1 MPGGDGL
8 NTRARRVAAALI
20 ALAVVAGAA
29 VLLLEGAPDDTG
41 EAVRRTESG
50 SQEAANASPGAPDDD
65 PAVAANDDSDAA
77 VAPVATTAA
86 RSRARSVRD
95 TPRPPKSA
103 TPSPAAPA
111 TPNPAKPSDPGS
123 DDPSDELTDEQREY
137 LEETRA
143 IVERD
148 PAALREMAGAIVAA
162 ITSGDEDALAEHLAD
177 DEGPQPEYLAALLDR
192 YPTIVE
198 SAPLGTVNIFSAGEA
213 TLYFAY
219 ALVEWEDAGIRSEHT
234 IPVPMR
240 YVNGEWRLTTLDD
253 PMVELTFVQA
263 VQL

>member
-8 NTRARRVAAALI
+8 DTRARRVAATLI

-29 VLLLEGAPDDTG
+29 VLLLEGAPDDAG

-50 SQEAANASPGAPDDD
+50 SQEAADASPGAPDDD

-77 VAPVATTAA
+77 VTLVATTAT
-86 RSRARSVRD
+86 RSRAHSVRD
-95 TPRPPKSA
+95 TPRPPK
-103 TPSPAAPA
+103 PA
-111 TPNPAKPSDPGS
+111 TPNPAKLSDPGG
-123 DDPSDELTDEQREY
+123 DDPGDELTDEQREY

-162 ITSGDEDALAEHLAD
+162 ITSGDADALAEHLAD
-177 DEGPQPEYLAALLDR
+177 DEGPQPEYLSALLDR

-240 YVNGEWRLTTLDD
+240 HVNGEWRLTTLDD

>member
-1 MPGGDGL
+1 MD
-8 NTRARRVAAALI
+8 TRARRIAAALI

-29 VLLLEGAPDDTG
+29 VLLLGGAPDDAG
-41 EAVRRTESG
+41 EAVRRTENG
-50 SQEAANASPGAPDDD
+50 SQEAADASPGTPDDA
-65 PAVAANDDSDAA
+65 PVVAASDDPDTA
-77 VAPVATTAA
+77 VTPAATTAT
-86 RSRARSVRD
+86 RGRARSVRD
-95 TPRPPKSA
+95 TPRPPKPV
-103 TPSPAAPA
+103 TPSPAAPVA
-111 TPNPAKPSDPGS
+111 PNPAKPADPGD
-123 DDPSDELTDEQREY
+123 DDPGDGLTDEQREY

-143 IVERD
+143 IVEHD
-148 PAALREMAGAIVAA
+148 PAALRDMADAIVAA
-162 ITSGDEDALAEHLAD
+162 ITVGDEVALAEHLAD

-253 PMVELTFVQA
+253 PMIEITFVQA